1 MVPVCLTVKTN
12 ITFRKKPLQLFTGKA
27 AKANSFNKQ
36 IAQIDTLVTI
46 SFKRNKNESKLYIII
61 IRIEIK

>member
-1 MVPVCLTVKTN
+1 MVPVCLTAKTN

-27 AKANSFNKQ
+27 AKVNSFNKQ

-46 SFKRNKNESKLYIII
+46 SFKRHKNESTL
-61 IRIEIK
+61 